1 MPKKDDMDKKRQL
14 IYNQFMNK
22 NFRNAIIILI
32 IGVSLYLVVVG
43 ILAYI
48 FHQSRWGLG
57 SIELI
62 ILIWV
67 PVVLS
72 QFVLGFL
79 ITGLIALYKFLK
91 TKKLMFSLIAVGVF
105 VLPIAMLGIYQDI
118 DQRIYEA
125 TYSFSVE
132 KWAAADEDDRARI
145 IRFFREEYNLV
156 GENIDVVPPLLGTPD
171 TVTETGY
178 YYNLGNVEYVLG
190 IDPLYYLVEFNDQN
204 IIIAEGV
211 YQG

>member
-1 MPKKDDMDKKRQL
+1 MDKKCQL
-14 IYNQFMNK
+14 IYNQSMNK
-22 NFRNAIIILI
+22 NLRNTLILLI
-32 IGVSLYLVVVG
+32 LGVSLYLVAVG

-48 FHQSRWGLG
+48 FHQTRWGGG

-72 QFVLGFL
+72 QFVLGLL
-79 ITGLIALYKFLK
+79 ITGLVALYKFFK
-91 TKKLMFSLIAVGVF
+91 TRKLLFSIITVSIWVI
-105 VLPIAMLGIYQDI
+105 PIAMLGIYQDI

-125 TYSFSVE
+125 TYSFTVE
-132 KWAAADEDDRARI
+132 KWAAADEDDRARM
-145 IRFFREEYNLV
+145 IRFFREEYDLV
-156 GENIDVVPPLLGTPD
+156 GENINVVPPLLGTPD

-190 IDPLYYLVEFNDQN
+190 IDPLYYLIEFNDQN

-211 YQG
+211 YHG

>member
-1 MPKKDDMDKKRQL
+1 
-14 IYNQFMNK
+14 MNK
-22 NFRNAIIILI
+22 NLRNTLIILI
-32 IGVSLYLVVVG
+32 LGVSLYLVAVG

-48 FHQSRWGLG
+48 FHQTRWGGG

-72 QFVLGFL
+72 QFVLGLL
-79 ITGLIALYKFLK
+79 ITGLVALYKFFK
-91 TKKLMFSLIAVGVF
+91 TRKLLFSIITVSIW

-125 TYSFSVE
+125 TYSFTVE
-132 KWAAADEDDRARI
+132 KWAVADEDDRARM
-145 IRFFREEYNLV
+145 IRFFREEYDLV
-156 GENIDVVPPLLGTPD
+156 GENINVVPPLLGTPD
-171 TVTETGY
+171 SITDTGY

-190 IDPLYYLVEFNDQN
+190 MDPLYYLIEFNDKN
-204 IIIAEGV
+204 IIITEGV

>member
-1 MPKKDDMDKKRQL
+1 
-14 IYNQFMNK
+14 MNK
-22 NFRNAIIILI
+22 NLRNTLILLI
-32 IGVSLYLVVVG
+32 LGVSLYLVAVG

-48 FHQSRWGLG
+48 FHQTRWGGG

-72 QFVLGFL
+72 QFVLGLL
-79 ITGLIALYKFLK
+79 ITGLVALYKFFK
-91 TKKLMFSLIAVGVF
+91 TRKLLFSIITVSIW

-125 TYSFSVE
+125 TYSFTVE
-132 KWAAADEDDRARI
+132 KWAAADEDDRARM
-145 IRFFREEYNLV
+145 IRFFREDYDLV

-171 TVTETGY
+171 SITDTGY

-190 IDPLYYLVEFNDQN
+190 MDPMYYLIEFNDQN
-204 IIIAEGV
+204 IIVAEGV

>member
-1 MPKKDDMDKKRQL
+1 
-14 IYNQFMNK
+14 MNK
-22 NFRNAIIILI
+22 NLRNTLILLI
-32 IGVSLYLVVVG
+32 LGVSLYLVAVG

-48 FHQSRWGLG
+48 FHQTRWGGG

-67 PVVLS
+67 PVVIS
-72 QFVLGFL
+72 QFVLGLL
-79 ITGLIALYKFLK
+79 ITGLVALYKFFK
-91 TKKLMFSLIAVGVF
+91 TRKLLFSIITVSIW

-125 TYSFSVE
+125 TYSFTVE
-132 KWAAADEDDRARI
+132 KWAAADEDDRARM
-145 IRFFREEYNLV
+145 IRFFREDYDLV

-171 TVTETGY
+171 SITDTGY

-190 IDPLYYLVEFNDQN
+190 MDPLYYLIEINNQN

>member
-1 MPKKDDMDKKRQL
+1 
-14 IYNQFMNK
+14 MNK
-22 NFRNAIIILI
+22 NLRNTLIILI
-32 IGVSLYLVVVG
+32 LGVSLYLVAVG

-48 FHQSRWGLG
+48 FHQTRWGGG

-67 PVVLS
+67 PVVIS
-72 QFVLGFL
+72 QFVLGLL
-79 ITGLIALYKFLK
+79 ITGLVALYKFFK
-91 TKKLMFSLIAVGVF
+91 TRKLLFSIITVSIW
-105 VLPIAMLGIYQDI
+105 VLPIAMLGIYQDV

-125 TYSFSVE
+125 TYSFTIE
-132 KWAAADEDDRARI
+132 KWATADEDDRARM
-145 IRFFREEYNLV
+145 IRFFREEYDLV
-156 GENIDVVPPLLGTPD
+156 GENINVVPPLLGTPD
-171 TVTETGY
+171 SITDTGY

-190 IDPLYYLVEFNDQN
+190 MDPLYYLIEYNEQN

>member
-1 MPKKDDMDKKRQL
+1 
-14 IYNQFMNK
+14 MNK
-22 NFRNAIIILI
+22 NFRNAMIILI
-32 IGVSLYLVVVG
+32 LGVSLYLVSVG

-91 TKKLMFSLIAVGVF
+91 TKKLMFTLITVGVF
-105 VLPIAMLGIYQDI
+105 ILPIAMLGIYQDI
-118 DQRIYEA
+118 DRRIYEA

-132 KWAAADEDDRARI
+132 KWANADENDRARI
-145 IRFFREEYNLV
+145 IRFFREDYDLV
-156 GENIDVVPPLLGTPD
+156 GDSIDVVPPLLGTPD
-171 TVTETGY
+171 SVTETAY
-178 YYNLGNVEYVLG
+178 YYNLGDVEFVLG
-190 IDPLYYLVEFNDQN
+190 IDPIFYLIEFNDQN
-204 IIIAEGV
+204 IITAEGV